1 MELKLVELTHK
12 TAVCHTYEI
21 YKHCMYMPTEEKFS
35 RKADQFLNDD
45 TTKFFACFNQNVIE
59 GVIVAS
65 FIEQQKIEIVGI
77 AVVQSARGQG
87 IGSFMINQVIKEY
100 CLQFIYAE
108 TDQDA
113 VGFYRKNGF
122 IVTEYTETYHDET
135 VIRYQCK
142 WEPPS

>member
-1 MELKLVELTHK
+1 M
-12 TAVCHTYEI
+12 
-21 YKHCMYMPTEEKFS
+21 
-35 RKADQFLNDD
+35 
-45 TTKFFACFNQNVIE
+45 
-59 GVIVAS
+59 
-65 FIEQQKIEIVGI
+65 
-77 AVVQSARGQG
+77 QSARGQG

-122 IVTEYTETYHDET
+122 IVTEHTETYHDET